1 VTKLEKTIND
11 LRHQLID
18 TENKL
23 KLSQLDQEKLNS
35 INKNNSN
42 QLNEKNHQI
51 EQLQTRLIVIHF
63 FFFFSL
69 IQIFLCIGT

>member
-23 KLSQLDQEKLNS
+23 KLSQLDQEKSNS

-63 FFFFSL
+63 FSSFLSFKFFFE
-69 IQIFLCIGT
+69 